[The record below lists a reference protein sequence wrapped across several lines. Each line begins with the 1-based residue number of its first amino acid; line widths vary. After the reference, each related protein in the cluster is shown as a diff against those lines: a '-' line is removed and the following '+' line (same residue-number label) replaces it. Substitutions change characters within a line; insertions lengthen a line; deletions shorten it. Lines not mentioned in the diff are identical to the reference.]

1 MLEHLKKYWFLLLI
15 VIILVVGTVMFSK
28 QQIDSTFRGKKVN
41 GKDIVFAVKDEN
53 VDADS
58 YYKDLL
64 PRHGG
69 VELYRLFERY
79 VLSEIET
86 SEEIRKQSAEYAK
99 NTIANTSQ
107 EGTAKL
113 DELEASIAA
122 SGYTNGLKDL
132 PTLFENQAKLIEL
145 EREYIKENKAD
156 IAEPFIEEMKPRI
169 VSHILIKMEDPS
181 NPTEAEQ
188 KKLDDATAALANGDN
203 FGDVALKFSDDTGS
217 ATQKGSI
224 GYMDVSTQLVQPFI
238 QAAIALDA
246 GETSEWF
253 NSEYGRHIVLVEK
266 TSFEDLIETDEFVNA
281 ISQSIPS
288 VQKLSVF
295 NASKALEVKFTDP
308 ELEKLLNDFI
318 EGGE

>member
-113 DELEASIAA
+113 AELEASIAA